1 MAITNNYS
9 RFLFY
14 SKQLGVSYLDTLMLG
29 RLHLYASKEGIQ
41 ESINIFSNNEL
52 PLNGVDFPDEY
63 SEPLFKILG
72 AKTIN
77 SLDFS
82 DYERATI
89 IHDLNTPIPGN
100 LKDRFT
106 VIIEAGTIEHVFNFP
121 VAIKNCME
129 ALKVNGHFVAM
140 TPVNN
145 QMGHGFYQFS
155 PELFYR
161 VFSEENGFQ
170 ILKMIICGNTD
181 GPELMKWY
189 EVVDPKAVKERVML
203 VNNFP
208 TDLVFIAKKTH
219 EAAIFNHTPQQ
230 SDYVSTWLASDS
242 IKSGKKPEGV
252 STIKHVYKKLVPKK
266 LKIFLRNAYDLL
278 TKEKQEVG
286 DLGLVDPKHF
296 KELKL

>member
-1 MAITNNYS
+1 M
-9 RFLFY
+9 FY
-14 SKQLGVSYLDTLMLG
+14 GKQLGVSYLDTLMLG

-41 ESINIFSNNEL
+41 ESINLFSNNEF

-63 SEPLFKILG
+63 SEPLFKFLG

-82 DYERATI
+82 DYEKASI
-89 IHDLNTPIPGN
+89 IQDLNTPITNN
-100 LKDRFT
+100 LKNRFT
-106 VIIEAGTIEHVFNFP
+106 AIIDGGTIEHIFNFP

-129 ALKVNGHFVAM
+129 ALKINGCFITM

-170 ILKMIICGNTD
+170 ILKMIICAHTD
-181 GPELMKWY
+181 GPDFVKWY
-189 EVVDPKAVKERVML
+189 EVLDPKDVKERIML

-219 EAAIFNHTPQQ
+219 EAAIFYHTPQQ

-252 STIKHVYKKLVPKK
+252 STIKHVYKKFVPKK
-266 LKIFLRNAYDLL
+266 LKIFLRNAYDLF
-278 TKEKQEVG
+278 TKEKQEVV
-286 DLGLVDPKHF
+286 DLGVVDPKHF
-296 KELKL
+296 KEFKL